1 MSKQPNN
8 LKIKYKVSYK
18 KLQKLL
24 IDRGLQKKDLQAE
37 CDISAASVA
46 KLGIGKDANVT
57 TDLLMKICTGL
68 DCNLNDICETVPIND
83 EQEKFHANR

>member
-8 LKIKYKVSYK
+8 LKIKFKVSYK
-18 KLQKLL
+18 KLWKLL
-24 IDRGLQKKDLQAE
+24 IDRGLRKKDLLSE

-46 KLGIGKDANVT
+46 KLGKDANVT

-68 DCNLNDICETVPIND
+68 D
-83 EQEKFHANR
+83 

>member
-18 KLQKLL
+18 KLWKFL
-24 IDRGLQKKDLQAE
+24 IDRGLQKKDLQTE

-46 KLGIGKDANVT
+46 KLGKNANVT
-57 TDLLMKICTGL
+57 TDDLLMKICTGL
-68 DCNLNDICETVPIND
+68 DCNLNDICETVPIN
-83 EQEKFHANR
+83 EE

>member
-18 KLQKLL
+18 KLWKLL
-24 IDRGLQKKDLQAE
+24 IDRGLQKKALQAE

-57 TDLLMKICTGL
+57 TDLLMKIYTGL
-68 DCNLNDICETVPIND
+68 DCNLNDICETVPINE
-83 EQEKFHANR
+83 EQEKFHAN

>member
-18 KLQKLL
+18 KLWKML
-24 IDRGLQKKDLQAE
+24 IDRGLQKKDLQTE

-46 KLGIGKDANVT
+46 KLVKDANVT

-68 DCNLNDICETVPIND
+68 DCNLNDICEIVPIN
-83 EQEKFHANR
+83 EE